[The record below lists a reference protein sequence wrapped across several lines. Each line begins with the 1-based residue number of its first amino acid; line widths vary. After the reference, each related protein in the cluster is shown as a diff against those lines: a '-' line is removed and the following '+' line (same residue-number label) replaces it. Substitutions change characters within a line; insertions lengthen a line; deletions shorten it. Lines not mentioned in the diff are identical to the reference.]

1 VQRFSSPRLKRND
14 DARNIF
20 YYICLCWLDVHDLFF
35 LFRFRKRRE
44 SEREGKR
51 ERRQGEQRR
60 RRRCPGLGWA
70 GLLIIFV
77 LLIPPY
83 RSSSR

>member
-1 VQRFSSPRLKRND
+1 MMPEIFSIISVC
-14 DARNIF
+14 AGWMCMI
-20 YYICLCWLDVHDLFF
+20 YFF

>member
-1 VQRFSSPRLKRND
+1 MIYFFFFAS
-14 DARNIF
+14 ARGE
-20 YYICLCWLDVHDLFF
+20 
-35 LFRFRKRRE
+35 RE

-51 ERRQGEQRR
+51 ERRQGEQR